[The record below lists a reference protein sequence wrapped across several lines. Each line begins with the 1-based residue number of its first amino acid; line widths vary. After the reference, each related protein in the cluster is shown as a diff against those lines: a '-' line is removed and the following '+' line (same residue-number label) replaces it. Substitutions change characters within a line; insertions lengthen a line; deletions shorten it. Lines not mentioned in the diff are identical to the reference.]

1 MSYTQLNYHLVVW
14 TKDRRSWLG
23 PEIMPRLREY
33 LGGIIRNLGGQM
45 VAANGPGDQVH
56 VATIL
61 NQKRPLME
69 ILQELKQSSSK
80 WIHQEFP
87 DLRAFAWQ
95 DGYAAFTVSHS
106 GMPQVVEYIAQQVPH
121 HHRQTFVEELIAL
134 LERHGVQ
141 YDQRYITT

>member
-1 MSYTQLNYHLVVW
+1 MSYTQLNYHLVFS
-14 TKDRRSWLG
+14 TKDRRPWLG
-23 PEIMPRLREY
+23 PEVMPRLREY

-45 VAANGPGDQVH
+45 LAANGPGDHVH
-56 VATIL
+56 LATIL
-61 NQKRPLME
+61 NQKRPLMDV
-69 ILQELKQSSSK
+69 LQELKQSSSK

-141 YDQRYITT
+141 YDERYITT

>member
-1 MSYTQLNYHLVVW
+1 MSYTQLNYHHVFS
-14 TKDRRSWLG
+14 TKDRRPWLG
-23 PEIMPRLREY
+23 PEVMPRLREY
-33 LGGIIRNLGGQM
+33 LGGIIRNLDGQM
-45 VAANGPGDQVH
+45 VAANGPADHVH

-69 ILQELKQSSSK
+69 VLQELKQSSSK

-106 GMPQVVEYIAQQVPH
+106 GMPQVVECIAQQVPH
-121 HHRQTFVEELIAL
+121 HRRQTFSKELIAL

-141 YDQRYITT
+141 YDERYITT

>member
-1 MSYTQLNYHLVVW
+1 
-14 TKDRRSWLG
+14 
-23 PEIMPRLREY
+23 
-33 LGGIIRNLGGQM
+33 
-45 VAANGPGDQVH
+45 
-56 VATIL
+56 
-61 NQKRPLME
+61 ME
-69 ILQELKQSSSK
+69 VLQELKQSSSK

-141 YDQRYITT
+141 YDERYITT

>member
-1 MSYTQLNYHLVVW
+1 MSYTQLNYHLVFS
-14 TKDRRSWLG
+14 TKDRRPWLG
-23 PEIMPRLREY
+23 PEVMPRLREY

-45 VAANGPGDQVH
+45 LAANGPADHVH
-56 VATIL
+56 LATIL

-69 ILQELKQSSSK
+69 VLQELKQISSK

-106 GMPQVVEYIAQQVPH
+106 GMPQVVAYIAQQVPH

-141 YDQRYITT
+141 YDERYITT